1 MPQFEQA
8 GFLTYSRIKNLPD
21 LVMDLRQCMSLSFD
35 TLSGNYSSGT
45 VRDFHPIPFSSGMPV
60 GRQDTCYGTK
70 IVFLYGLAKVFPFY
84 LLSFN
89 MRVSDVMMFIR

>member
-1 MPQFEQA
+1 
-8 GFLTYSRIKNLPD
+8 
-21 LVMDLRQCMSLSFD
+21 MSLSFD
-35 TLSGNYSSGT
+35 TLSGNYSRGT

-89 MRVSDVMMFIR
+89 MRVSDVIMFTRWVTKIRVLLP

>member
-1 MPQFEQA
+1 
-8 GFLTYSRIKNLPD
+8 
-21 LVMDLRQCMSLSFD
+21 MSLSFD

-70 IVFLYGLAKVFPFY
+70 IVFFAGKMQGKPFD
-84 LLSFN
+84 LQVDTRMSGDWDCIFAVVL
-89 MRVSDVMMFIR
+89 

>member
-8 GFLTYSRIKNLPD
+8 GFLTYLSLKTPSRKWF
-21 LVMDLRQCMSLSFD
+21 C
-35 TLSGNYSSGT
+35 SGILFQLYENY
-45 VRDFHPIPFSSGMPV
+45 RDFHPIPFSSGMPV

-89 MRVSDVMMFIR
+89 TRVSDVMMFIR